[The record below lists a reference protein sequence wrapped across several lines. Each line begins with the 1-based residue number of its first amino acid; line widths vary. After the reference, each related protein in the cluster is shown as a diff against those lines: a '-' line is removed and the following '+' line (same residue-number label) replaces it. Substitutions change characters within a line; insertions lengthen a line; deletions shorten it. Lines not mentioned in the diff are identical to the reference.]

1 MRLSHSGDADME
13 GYINLKTLTLDEL
26 IGVVNL
32 YPWFGNARKELCVRL
47 AAMGDAET
55 ASAAL
60 AEASLYVSSGKSLS
74 GIGKKGRLSDCSDK
88 DLDDILKSYIS
99 GKPETVRDSAGSRP
113 VVVVG
118 GDYFS
123 QDEYDRIRKSGD
135 EVFSDMARKAS
146 ADSRREVQPAD
157 GTLEFYTETLA
168 GIYAEQ
174 GYPEQAKRIYEK
186 LILAYPEKNAYFAAL
201 IQKLG
206 LEN

>member
-47 AAMGDAET
+47 AAMGDADT

-60 AEASLYVSSGKSLS
+60 AEASLYVSSGKALS

-135 EVFSDMARKAS
+135 EVFSDMA
-146 ADSRREVQPAD
+146 SRREAQPAD